1 MEGDIERERRW
12 SVFGGNGGC
21 VFRHTI
27 LVATAA
33 APLSNFFASFMAV
46 AFLTFF
52 FSSPQY
58 WAY

>member
-1 MEGDIERERRW
+1 LRERDGGQC
-12 SVFGGNGGC
+12 SAATADVFSDT
-21 VFRHTI
+21 RI

>member
-1 MEGDIERERRW
+1 
-12 SVFGGNGGC
+12 VFGGNGGC